1 MEQII
6 KSFLTEYIV
15 HKGGEGGISICQLVK
30 KESKL

>member
-1 MEQII
+1 MEQIF

-15 HKGGEGGISICQLVK
+15 HKGEGGISICQLVK